1 VEDDKKRKIEEEQQL
16 KRVED
21 DKKRKVE
28 EEKQKIEEEKK
39 RKEEEERRKNLE
51 KWTEYYD
58 EGSNGYYYFNPK
70 TQATTWVKP
79 KNADINTDERKAREP
94 KPIIKE
100 EVKQVEVVKNK
111 ENNDISDSKKEFKSR
126 IK

>member
-39 RKEEEERRKNLE
+39 
-51 KWTEYYD
+51 T
-58 EGSNGYYYFNPK
+58 
-70 TQATTWVKP
+70 
-79 KNADINTDERKAREP
+79 
-94 KPIIKE
+94 
-100 EVKQVEVVKNK
+100 
-111 ENNDISDSKKEFKSR
+111 
-126 IK
+126 